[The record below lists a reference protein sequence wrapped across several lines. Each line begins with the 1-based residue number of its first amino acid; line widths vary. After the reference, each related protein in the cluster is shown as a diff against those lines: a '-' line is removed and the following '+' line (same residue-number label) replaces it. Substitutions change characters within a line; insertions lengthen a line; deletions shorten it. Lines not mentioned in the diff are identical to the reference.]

1 MNKILSACSALTLVI
16 LIALVYFVVEY
27 SKCIHHSKLV
37 HQANENLG
45 KRLQKNNRDIALFLR
60 AQKELEQEYL
70 EPQERYS
77 VEEEKD
83 GHMVLQEHP
92 IVHAT
97 AESQQL
103 TPHMGTEQHP
113 YISGEEN
120 DHIFHKHH
128 SLKSVGM

>member
-27 SKCIHHSKLV
+27 SKCSHHSKLI

-45 KRLQKNNRDIALFLR
+45 RRLQKNNQDIALFLR
-60 AQKELEQEYL
+60 AQKDLEQKYL

-77 VEEEKD
+77 VEEETD
-83 GHMVLQEHP
+83 GQMVLQEHP

-97 AESQQL
+97 AENQHL
-103 TPHMGTEQHP
+103 VPHTGVEQHP
-113 YISGEEN
+113 YIVGEEH

-128 SLKSVGM
+128 SLQSVGL